1 MQKIKQAMLL
11 AAGLSTRMR
20 PLTYDIPKPLV
31 PFLGKRIL
39 DLTLDYLHHNGITEI
54 CTNVFHGREK
64 YLSALKPLNIRAFQ
78 ERPNILGTGGGIKNM
93 KSFITDDHF
102 LVLNCD
108 FLTDVDLQ
116 TAHIFHLKKEAIATM
131 VLIQSPLQS
140 KYGE

>member
-108 FLTDVDLQ
+108 FFRRRSANRLF
-116 TAHIFHLKKEAIATM
+116 ISPKKRGDCDDGPHSIAAAI
-131 VLIQSPLQS
+131 
-140 KYGE
+140 